1 MQTQRKAKFESFLAL
16 AARTK
21 HGPSGIRQ
29 CFSIQAIVF
38 QPGGSWETGP
48 SGCLD
53 LAAVDLTAGLRFIA
67 GDLLEATPGTLHFM
81 NCFGRHPTRRY
92 GLRSQSELRHQP

>member
-1 MQTQRKAKFESFLAL
+1 VQTQPKAKFESFLAL

-38 QPGGSWETGP
+38 QPGGSWEIGP
-48 SGCLD
+48 SGCLE
-53 LAAVDLTAGLRFIA
+53 LAAVPGLRFIA
-67 GDLLEATPGTLHFM
+67 GDLLEATPGTFHLV
-81 NCFGRHPTRRY
+81 N
-92 GLRSQSELRHQP
+92 